1 MRALH
6 DSHIHSSFSTDSTTP
21 MEDMAQAA
29 VSLGLKGIAI
39 TDHYHPDYPIMMHRT
54 GQPTAAYHQAME
66 RTRERFQNQLDVR
79 FGLEIGVLIGKTLP
93 VCQAAANDYPYDIL
107 LAAFHS
113 TRTKP
118 FDYLGN
124 ERTLS
129 AEELCVYYY
138 KHVLRCIRQFR
149 DYDVLAH
156 VNLVDR
162 YVDRLPREEAYLP
175 LLDEIFKLVIRDGK
189 GIEINTSS
197 YRYGMGERTTPT
209 LAMLRRYR
217 ELGGEIVTVG
227 SDAHA
232 PEWVGS
238 HLEEGYELLQAA
250 GWNYYAIYK
259 NRKPVFLPLT

>member
-1 MRALH
+1 MRAFY
-6 DSHIHSSFSTDSTTP
+6 DCHIHSSFSADSVTP

-29 VSLGLKGIAI
+29 VSLGLAGIAI
-39 TDHYHPDYPIMMHRT
+39 TDHYHPDYPIRIYRT
-54 GQPTAAYHQAME
+54 GQPTAAYYQAME
-66 RTRERFQNQLDVR
+66 QTRERFHQRLDVQY
-79 FGLEIGVLIGKTLP
+79 GLEIGVLTGKTLP
-93 VCQAAANDYPYDIL
+93 VCQAAARAYPYDIL

-118 FDYLGN
+118 FDYLGK
-124 ERTLS
+124 EHTLS

-138 KHVLRCIRQFR
+138 THVLRSIKRFK

-156 VNLVDR
+156 VNLIDR
-162 YVDRLPREEAYLP
+162 YVDRLPREEAYQS
-175 LLDEIFKLVIRDGK
+175 LLDEIFKQVIRDGK

-197 YRYGMGERTTPT
+197 YRYGMGNRTTPT

-232 PEWVGS
+232 PEWIGS
-238 HLEEGYELLQAA
+238 HLQDGYELLQAA
-250 GWNYYAIYK
+250 GWEYCAIYQK
-259 NRKPVFLPLT
+259 RTPVFIKLN